1 MTRVNGHGQPI
12 GEAVPGWSARPF
24 PQRVVLSGRYVR
36 LEPVTVDHAAG
47 LHQALAGPDDDPLWT
62 YRPGE
67 RPADL
72 AGMAALV
79 ATAEAATD
87 AVTFAIVPAGEDPQ
101 GLASLMRVDPAQG
114 SVEVG
119 SIIFSRALQRTRA
132 ATEALALLAGY
143 VFDELGFRRFEW
155 KCDSLNEPS
164 RAAAHRLGFVY
175 EGRFRQALVYKGRNR
190 DTDWFSITDGEWPT
204 VKAAYDAWL
213 DPANFDADG
222 DQRRR
227 LSVLTAR
234 R

>member
-1 MTRVNGHGQPI
+1 MTRVNGHGQPV
-12 GEAVPGWSARPF
+12 GEPVTDWAARPF
-24 PQRVVLSGRYVR
+24 PERRLISGRYVR
-36 LEPVTVDHAAG
+36 LEPVTTDHAAG
-47 LHQALAGPDDDPLWT
+47 LHRALAGPDDDALWT

-72 AGMAALV
+72 AAMTALV
-79 ATAEAATD
+79 AAAEAATD
-87 AVTFAIVPAGEDPQ
+87 TVTWAVVPDGSGPQ

-132 ATEALALLAGY
+132 ATEALALLGGY
-143 VFDELGFRRFEW
+143 VFDGLGYRRFEW

-164 RAAAHRLGFVY
+164 RAAAHRLGFGY

-190 DTDWFSITDGEWPT
+190 DTDWFSIVDHEWPS
-204 VKAAYDAWL
+204 VRAAYDAWL
-213 DPANFDADG
+213 DPANFDEDG

-227 LSVLTAR
+227 LSVLTSR